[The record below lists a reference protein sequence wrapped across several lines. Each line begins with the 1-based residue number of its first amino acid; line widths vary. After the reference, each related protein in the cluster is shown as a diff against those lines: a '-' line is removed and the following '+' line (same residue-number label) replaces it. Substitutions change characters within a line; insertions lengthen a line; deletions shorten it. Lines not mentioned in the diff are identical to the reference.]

1 MIASLVA
8 AGNGLQLPAMSS
20 RHKGLSRREWLA
32 ITIPAMLATPNAARA
47 DPGLVSQIQGPAQ
60 DVIAPG
66 HWLGQFIGINSKTES
81 WIIEGYE
88 PGAVSAALVAVLNEL
103 TPSRREKLYIP
114 EFWISRSDSSQVHA
128 LTWTKA
134 EWLDSLD
141 VQFAAKPGGGCV
153 ATASFY
159 ATGFLPTSVPL
170 APLLNIGL
178 AWIPFASP
186 GPRNEMLQEFRLR
199 ALKGLL
205 TKKLEEEQA

>member
-1 MIASLVA
+1 MADLRTHDGEKQAAPICSLT
-8 AGNGLQLPAMSS
+8 AGERLCS
-20 RHKGLSRREWLA
+20 
-32 ITIPAMLATPNAARA
+32 T
-47 DPGLVSQIQGPAQ
+47 
-60 DVIAPG
+60 
-66 HWLGQFIGINSKTES
+66 
-81 WIIEGYE
+81 
-88 PGAVSAALVAVLNEL
+88 ALV
-103 TPSRREKLYIP
+103 YIP